1 MEDGEDDMYDVL
13 PAKDVVSDD
22 TPPYLIKEGTKC
34 RGKYSGKFYP
44 LLVLA
49 AGVFNDVYTILKGGI
64 CK

>member
-1 MEDGEDDMYDVL
+1 MGKTTCMSFL

-22 TPPYLIKEGTKC
+22 TPPHLIKEGTKC

-44 LLVLA
+44 ILVLA